1 MIGCFKRFSQSSN
14 LSAHEKSHH
23 IDREDSYSKQYSEQF
38 DEKNVKYDTNISS
51 GEVIPHVNNALNNL
65 DEYCLPNKNDFF
77 VKVISY
83 EPVRAC
89 IKMKK
94 ENSKESVLT
103 GVVTSACPIIKKK
116 L

>member
-23 IDREDSYSKQYSEQF
+23 IDREDSCSKQYSEQL
-38 DEKNVKYDTNISS
+38 DEKNEKNDLNFSQ
-51 GEVIPHVNNALNNL
+51 GEVVRHPNALNNL
-65 DEYCLPNKNDFF
+65 EEYSLPNKNDFF
-77 VKVISY
+77 IKVISY

-89 IKMKK
+89 IKMKN
-94 ENSKESVLT
+94 ENFKESVLT
-103 GVVTSACPIIKKK
+103 GVVTSACPKIRKN